1 MSFYDPTLLDADLTN
16 HVCNLLMLF
25 NAIYPDVGCDK
36 DHDDLDDSNQM
47 YGLSSLARH
56 VTNYDAF
63 NGVLHSTCLVSNTG
77 AK

>member
-25 NAIYPDVGCDK
+25 NAIYPDVGRDN

-47 YGLSSLARH
+47 YGPSSLARH

>member
-36 DHDDLDDSNQM
+36 DHDDLHDSNQM

-56 VTNYDAF
+56 VTNYDAY
-63 NGVLHSTCLVSNTG
+63 NGVPHSTCLVSNTG